1 MLDHLFLIK
10 FLLHKMVFH
19 VKIFIYFMRLFI
31 SGAALAYHLN
41 KQYIIGNPRV
51 ARIVMAAAAKHL
63 TPVILE
69 LGGKCPLIVDSNID
83 LKVTLIYS
91 RLMLKSFWIDCFYI
105 ETYMAFLKVAAKRIV
120 VGKWGSNSGQAC
132 IAPDYIITTKSFAAK
147 LVRSRKLRVRGKI
160 HM

>member
-1 MLDHLFLIK
+1 
-10 FLLHKMVFH
+10 
-19 VKIFIYFMRLFI
+19 MRLFI

-91 RLMLKSFWIDCFYI
+91 RLMLKSF
-105 ETYMAFLKVAAKRIV
+105 
-120 VGKWGSNSGQAC
+120 
-132 IAPDYIITTKSFAAK
+132 
-147 LVRSRKLRVRGKI
+147 
-160 HM
+160 